1 MEKKYG
7 ALSSSTDPKQLAAS
21 VSGAIIMF
29 ASLIIWVAGYLGVP
43 LTDNQI
49 GAFATQMGLAVGSL
63 TFLYGVVR
71 KGVVFFVKK
80 D

>member
-1 MEKKYG
+1 
-7 ALSSSTDPKQLAAS
+7 
-21 VSGAIIMF
+21 MF